1 MKLLYTFLI
10 IFSFALGADAQS
22 ASVAVQKSG
31 SDFSVT
37 APSLTISKVYP
48 NPVKDKVN
56 IIFKSD
62 KSGDVQIALINI
74 LGSVVKTW
82 EPFFVSAGERST
94 SLDLSEIKSG
104 VYVLKITRANQVATQ
119 LLKKY

>member
-1 MKLLYTFLI
+1 
-10 IFSFALGADAQS
+10 
-22 ASVAVQKSG
+22 
-31 SDFSVT
+31 VT

-48 NPVKDKVN
+48 NPVKEKVN

>member
-22 ASVAVQKSG
+22 ASVAVQNSG

-48 NPVKDKVN
+48 NPVKEKVN
-56 IIFKSD
+56 IIFRSD